1 MARGI
6 SFEQRFTPESR
17 EDFHK
22 IVRDSGF
29 GPLDYLVEQL
39 ANLGIDAS
47 RSSVHRY
54 IAKYD
59 TVIRATG
66 PFENEVSIDRRL
78 RAIDAASRSLGVCSM
93 TELTQR
99 ADAILRW
106 AYL

>member
-1 MARGI
+1 MAKRI
-6 SFEQRFTPESR
+6 SFEQRFTPDSR
-17 EDFHK
+17 EEFHR
-22 IVRDSGF
+22 IVRDAGF
-29 GPLDYLVEQL
+29 GPLEYLVEQL
-39 ANLGIDAS
+39 SSLGIEAS

-54 IAKYD
+54 ITKYD

-66 PFENEVSIDRRL
+66 PFENEDSVERRL
-78 RAIDAASRSLGVCSM
+78 KAIDAASRSLGICNM